1 MKLKWIESNRRTNVE
16 SVWSEGLRSE
26 VSTLRQPRRTK
37 THLATLQSFTARES
51 SSCGRNRD
59 ARNKLSVRLDLVYR
73 GLSRLTSAVAVL
85 FEAQES
91 NERERER
98 EREREG
104 GSFTQGSPGCSGESA
119 VMDVYT
125 RRSARF
131 VRNLL
136 EDRSA
141 KDQTTRGVM
150 DPRWSRWIEM
160 AFAGGNEDN

>member
-1 MKLKWIESNRRTNVE
+1 M
-16 SVWSEGLRSE
+16 
-26 VSTLRQPRRTK
+26 
-37 THLATLQSFTARES
+37 
-51 SSCGRNRD
+51 
-59 ARNKLSVRLDLVYR
+59 RLDLVYR
-73 GLSRLTSAVAVL
+73 RLSRLTSAVAVL

-98 EREREG
+98 

-131 VRNLL
+131 ARNLL

-150 DPRWSRWIEM
+150 DPRWSGWIEM
-160 AFAGGNEDN
+160 AFAERNEDN